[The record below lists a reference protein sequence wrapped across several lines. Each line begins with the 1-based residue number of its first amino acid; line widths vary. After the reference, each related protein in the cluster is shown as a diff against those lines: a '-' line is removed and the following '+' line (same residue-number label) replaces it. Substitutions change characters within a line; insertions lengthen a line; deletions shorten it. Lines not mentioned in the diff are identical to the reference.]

1 MIEHITW
8 KDAVSTDPWTHI
20 DDIESKY
27 HMIETCGFV
36 IKDDEDVLIVGLN
49 HDLDSDNWSCFI
61 SIPQEM
67 IVSRT
72 KVIWR

>member
-8 KDAVSTDPWTHI
+8 KDAVSTDPWTHA
-20 DDIESKY
+20 DDIDSRF
-27 HMIETCGFV
+27 HMIETCGFI
-36 IKDDEDVLIVGLN
+36 IKDDESVLIIGLN
-49 HDLDSDNWSCFI
+49 HDLDSNNWSCFI
-61 SIPQEM
+61 TIPKEM